1 MTTFALSYLAV
12 ITVAAALWI
21 FVPGPIGARAGA
33 VFHRLT
39 SAPRQGSDIAALL
52 EEK

>member
-12 ITVAAALWI
+12 ITATAALWI
-21 FVPGPIGARAGA
+21 FVPGPVGARAGA

-39 SAPRQGSDIAALL
+39 RAPRQRSDVAATL
-52 EEK
+52 EGK